1 MSTHES
7 KDAGKPAGGNG
18 DVSRRDFLLK
28 LGIGLNVIAGAM
40 ISIPLIG
47 YVMSVFVKRLP
58 LQWTSLGP
66 LEKFREGATTFG
78 DLREP
83 LSSRMGR
90 RSRGHSVLGAPD

>member
-7 KDAGKPAGGNG
+7 KDAVKPAGGNG

-47 YVMSVFVKRLP
+47 YVMSGLR
-58 LQWTSLGP
+58 QEASL
-66 LEKFREGATTFG
+66 AV
-78 DLREP
+78 DLARTAGEV
-83 LSSRMGR
+83 S
-90 RSRGHSVLGAPD
+90 